1 MSASV
6 SAGGA
11 AVPLATQTP
20 EPAATRV
27 PARLETVAVGSGS
40 PPADQAW
47 PSAIEVLRAELGDSL
62 GEVNARLSERG
73 QRLDIGV
80 DPSTGA
86 VVVKVSD
93 DKTGEVVRQI
103 PSEDALRV
111 ARNIEVLTGILVD
124 HKE

>member
-1 MSASV
+1 MSIGAGAVKAASLPPEQQV
-6 SAGGA
+6 QRREFVPNSESAALSRGSEGG
-11 AVPLATQTP
+11 TKT
-20 EPAATRV
+20 
-27 PARLETVAVGSGS
+27 
-40 PPADQAW
+40 
-47 PSAIEVLRAELGDSL
+47 SAIEVLRAELGDSVRV
-62 GEVNARLSERG
+62 VNERLAHRG
-73 QRLDIGV
+73 QSLDIGI

-93 DKTGEVVRQI
+93 DKTGEIVRQI

>member
-6 SAGGA
+6 SAGSA

-27 PARLETVAVGSGS
+27 PARREFVAAGSGS
-40 PPADQAW
+40 PPADQTR

-62 GEVNARLSERG
+62 GDVNARLSERG

>member
-1 MSASV
+1 MSIGAGAVKVASLPPEQQV
-6 SAGGA
+6 QRREF
-11 AVPLATQTP
+11 VPNSELATLSRGSEGGTKTP
-20 EPAATRV
+20 
-27 PARLETVAVGSGS
+27 
-40 PPADQAW
+40 
-47 PSAIEVLRAELGDSL
+47 AIEVLRAELGDSVRV
-62 GEVNARLSERG
+62 VNERLAHRG
-73 QRLDIGV
+73 QSLDIGV

-93 DKTGEVVRQI
+93 DKTGEIVRQI

>member
-1 MSASV
+1 MSIGAGAVKAASLPRE
-6 SAGGA
+6 SAANSLFGTNSEFAALSRGNDGG
-11 AVPLATQTP
+11 TKT
-20 EPAATRV
+20 
-27 PARLETVAVGSGS
+27 
-40 PPADQAW
+40 
-47 PSAIEVLRAELGDSL
+47 SAIEVLRAELGDSVRV
-62 GEVNARLSERG
+62 VNERLAHRG
-73 QRLDIGV
+73 QSLDIGV

-93 DKTGEVVRQI
+93 DKTGEIVRQI

>member
-1 MSASV
+1 MSIGAGAVKVASLPPEQQV
-6 SAGGA
+6 QRREFVPNSELAALSRGSEGG
-11 AVPLATQTP
+11 TKT
-20 EPAATRV
+20 
-27 PARLETVAVGSGS
+27 
-40 PPADQAW
+40 
-47 PSAIEVLRAELGDSL
+47 SAIEVLRAELGDSVRV
-62 GEVNARLSERG
+62 VNERLAHRG
-73 QRLDIGV
+73 QSLDIGV

-93 DKTGEVVRQI
+93 DKTGEIVRQI